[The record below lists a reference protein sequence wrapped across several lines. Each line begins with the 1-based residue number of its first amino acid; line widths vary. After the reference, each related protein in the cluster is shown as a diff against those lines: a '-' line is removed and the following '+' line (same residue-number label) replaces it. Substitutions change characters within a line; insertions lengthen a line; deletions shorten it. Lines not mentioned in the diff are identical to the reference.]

1 MVLAFGVGMC
11 VAQTSAPPAEAPR
24 PEVDKALRA
33 RISEFYQDHV
43 DGKFRQAEAL
53 VAEDTKDYF
62 YSAGKPRYLSYEIEQ
77 VEFSQGFTQ
86 AKATVRCGM
95 YINIAG
101 FQGTP
106 LKMPIPSTW
115 KLVDGQWYW
124 YVDPK
129 VHPSPFGLITSG
141 PTKGASGAAGTSGV
155 AAVLPTAE
163 QMQALAAQL
172 KTLVKA
178 DKTVVNLR
186 PGAFDQ
192 ITLTNTSAGL
202 MNVSIQG
209 AIPGVDVHIDHLDL
223 KPHGNA
229 VLGLKAQDGAKSGT
243 ISIQVDQTN
252 QVIPIQV
259 KIE

>member
-1 MVLAFGVGMC
+1 MC
-11 VAQTSAPPAEAPR
+11 VAQTSAPPAETPP
-24 PEVDKALRA
+24 PEVDQAVRA

-62 YSAGKPRYLSYEIEQ
+62 YSASKPRYLSYEIEK
-77 VEFSQGFTQ
+77 VEFSQGFTS

-95 YINIAG
+95 YINIVG
-101 FQGTP
+101 FQGAP
-106 LKMPIPSTW
+106 MKVPIPSTW

-124 YVDPK
+124 YVDQK
-129 VHPSPFGLITSG
+129 VHESPFGLMNPG
-141 PTKGASGAAGTSGV
+141 PPKPPSGAAGTPGV
-155 AAVLPTAE
+155 AALIPTPE
-163 QMQALAAQL
+163 QMQALADQL

-186 PGAFDQ
+186 PDASDQ

-202 MNVSIQG
+202 MNVSIHG